1 MGSGLRLADR
11 VLVTP
16 VGTVHSRIARVI
28 LGDAGDDL
36 PLGSIT
42 LHPHQRSAIE
52 RLLAS
57 IDRFNGAL
65 LCDDVGMGKT
75 YVAISVARRFE
86 RRLVVT
92 PAALV
97 SMWKAAL
104 ERTATDAEL
113 VTFETL
119 SRFDVEDRR
128 RERDLATPRERDP
141 SLERKQFDLVI
152 VDEAHHVRNPLTNRF
167 FALESLVRGARVLL
181 LSATPIHNHRDDLAA
196 LLSLFLG
203 SRARALTAS
212 ELALCVVRREH
223 HQLDQSLPIP
233 TVLPAVYHDVPD
245 DSTVVEQLLDLPPPV
260 PLRDG
265 GEAKTL
271 IGRGLLHLW
280 ASSEAAFREAVR
292 KRIARAIALRAS
304 LEAGTYPTAK
314 ELESWAYGDGAI
326 QLAFAELLSIP
337 VSGEVEILAAVRTH
351 LEALQKIHAGF
362 SSRSLID
369 ESRARIV
376 AEVAASD
383 SHRRTVA
390 FAQYSETV
398 SMLFR
403 RLSRETRLAM
413 LTSHGARVAGGALS
427 RNEAV
432 ARFAPVATG
441 SPVPPPAEKIDLL
454 LTTDLLSEGVN
465 LQDADTVIH
474 LDIPWT
480 VARMEQRVGRV
491 ARLGS
496 AHRSVHVHVLRP
508 PRSADEVLRGESIV
522 QRKWHLAKE
531 VVGTSVPNPGLEPA
545 IVLQTSE
552 GESSGRATP
561 EQVEQLRAILER
573 WIIPRDDHYSNPGVT
588 VAATM
593 RTVRS
598 GFIAAISLHGAPRL
612 LIGSK
617 DRVVTDLAS
626 QIQTCARSNGGET
639 TTDPDDVSRAIG
651 MISKWADEEN
661 ASAAAGLASS
671 NAPRRRDLISRI
683 DAAIAS
689 APPHLRNARLAAAQ
703 TARAVVTT
711 PQCAAVERE
720 LAALAR
726 SSLPDDEWV
735 AAIANLQATAGRPRT
750 ISTDPLNIH
759 AILILRDNSTL

>member
-1 MGSGLRLADR
+1 MR
-11 VLVTP
+11 
-16 VGTVHSRIARVI
+16 TVQSRIARVI

-57 IDRFNGAL
+57 IDRFHGAL

-75 YVAISVARRFE
+75 YVAISIARRFE
-86 RRLVVT
+86 RRLVVM

-104 ERTATDAEL
+104 ARTATDAEL
-113 VTFETL
+113 ITFEAL
-119 SRFDVEDRR
+119 SRVDVEDRR
-128 RERDLATPRERDP
+128 RERDLATGRERDP
-141 SLERKQFDLVI
+141 TREREQFDLVI

-181 LSATPIHNHRDDLAA
+181 LSATPIHNRRDDLAA

-223 HQLDQSLPIP
+223 HQLERSLRIP
-233 TVLPAVYHDVPD
+233 TVLPAVHHDVPD

-265 GEAKTL
+265 GEAKRL

-304 LEAGTYPTAK
+304 LEAGTYPTAQ

-326 QLAFAELLSIP
+326 QLAFPELLSTPIP
-337 VSGEVEILAAVRTH
+337 GDAEMLPAVRTH
-351 LEALQKIHAGF
+351 LEALQRIHAGF
-362 SSRSLID
+362 SARALID
-369 ESRARIV
+369 ESRALIV
-376 AEVAASD
+376 AEAAAGD
-383 SHRRTVA
+383 SHRRAVA

-403 RLSRETRLAM
+403 RLSRETRTAM

-427 RNEAV
+427 RYEAV

-441 SPVPPPAEKIDLL
+441 SPAPPPAERIDLL

-480 VARMEQRVGRV
+480 VARMEQRVGRI

-522 QRKWHLAKE
+522 QRKWHLAKD
-531 VVGTSVPNPGLEPA
+531 VVGTSAPNPGLESA
-545 IVLQTSE
+545 NVLQTSE
-552 GESSGRATP
+552 RESPRQATP
-561 EQVEQLRAILER
+561 EKVEQLRAILER
-573 WIIPRDDHYSNPGVT
+573 WIIPRDDHYSHL
-588 VAATM
+588 
-593 RTVRS
+593 S
-598 GFIAAISLHGAPRL
+598 AISWHGAPRL
-612 LIGSK
+612 LIGLK
-617 DRVVTDLAS
+617 DRVVTDLAT
-626 QIQTCARSNGGET
+626 QIQICARSDGGET
-639 TTDPDDVSRAIG
+639 TTDPDDFSRAIE
-651 MISKWADEEN
+651 MISRWADEEN
-661 ASAAAGLASS
+661 ATAAAGLASS
-671 NAPRRRDLISRI
+671 NAPRRRDLTSRI
-683 DAAIAS
+683 DASIAS
-689 APPHLRNARLAAAQ
+689 APPHLRSARLAAAQ
-703 TARAVVTT
+703 TARTVVTT

-726 SSLPDDEWV
+726 SNLPDDEWLG
-735 AAIANLQATAGRPRT
+735 AMANLQTTAGRPKT
-750 ISTDPLNIH
+750 PSTDPLDIH
-759 AILILRDNSTL
+759 AILILRDD